1 MLTAEK
7 MNEPMPHTLGNQFFG
22 EPKNGVEEPKNE
34 YAIIGLIK
42 NQMIILEEKL
52 NDAKIKFA
60 EANLVKD
67 NWSCAKEREIDCKIL
82 EGQINILSKL
92 QYDFENMFTPVN
104 MPPD

>member
-1 MLTAEK
+1 MPTTEK
-7 MNEPMPHTLGNQFFG
+7 MNEQMPQALGNQFFG
-22 EPKNGVEEPKNE
+22 EFESDQERQKKEC
-34 YAIIGLIK
+34 AIIGLMK
-42 NQMIILEEKL
+42 NQIIVLEEQL

-92 QYDFENMFTPVN
+92 QYDLEDMFSPTPAC
-104 MPPD
+104 

>member
-1 MLTAEK
+1 MPTTEK
-7 MNEPMPHTLGNQFFG
+7 MNEQMPQVLGNQFFG
-22 EPKNGVEEPKNE
+22 EFGGDEEGQKKE
-34 YAIIGLIK
+34 CAIIGLIK
-42 NQMIILEEKL
+42 NQIIVLEEQL

-92 QYDFENMFTPVN
+92 QYDLEDMFSPTPAC
-104 MPPD
+104 

>member
-7 MNEPMPHTLGNQFFG
+7 MNEPMPHMLGNQFFG
-22 EPKNGVEEPKNE
+22 EPKNDAEEPKKE
-34 YAIIGLIK
+34 CAIIGLIK
-42 NQMIILEEKL
+42 NQMIVLEEQL

-92 QYDFENMFTPVN
+92 QYDFENMLTPAN

>member
-1 MLTAEK
+1 MPTTEK
-7 MNEPMPHTLGNQFFG
+7 MNEQTSQVLGNQFFG
-22 EPKNGVEEPKNE
+22 EFESDQERQKKEC
-34 YAIIGLIK
+34 AIIGLMK
-42 NQMIILEEKL
+42 NQIIVLEEQL

-92 QYDFENMFTPVN
+92 QYDLEDMFSPTPAC
-104 MPPD
+104 

>member
-1 MLTAEK
+1 M
-7 MNEPMPHTLGNQFFG
+7 
-22 EPKNGVEEPKNE
+22 
-34 YAIIGLIK
+34 
-42 NQMIILEEKL
+42 

-92 QYDFENMFTPVN
+92 QYDLEDMFSPTPAC
-104 MPPD
+104 